1 MFYRVY
7 KYSNKATLISLLF
20 RLIAFIFG
28 VMAIGLFQADLGIA
42 VRVAGIVIFA
52 ALAVYFW
59 VCLSGTLSD
68 KIAEK
73 DFAVKIKTS
82 ANVAYLYCK
91 DNPEEFEK
99 IAAENPAFAEKYCK
113 NEKGKIVKI
122 K

>member
-1 MFYRVY
+1 M
-7 KYSNKATLISLLF
+7 
-20 RLIAFIFG
+20 
-28 VMAIGLFQADLGIA
+28 
-42 VRVAGIVIFA
+42 IFA

-82 ANVAYLYCK
+82 ANVAYLYYK

-99 IAAENPAFAEKYCK
+99 IATENPAFAEKYCK

-122 K
+122 KREG